1 MKAELITIG
10 DEILIGQIVNT
21 NSVFLAKALND
32 IGIEIIQ
39 ITSIS
44 DKKDDIIGALKLSE
58 KRAKLVILTG
68 GLGPTSDDLTKQT
81 LCSYFNDKLIEN
93 KEILDHIEEIFKK
106 YVTTPIN
113 EQNRKQALLPSKAKI
128 FKNNYG
134 TASGMWFEKNGQVII
149 SLPGVPFEMK
159 SLMTNEV
166 IPKLQNHFTRPFIV
180 HKTIITYG
188 LGESAIAEIISIW
201 ENSLPDDLKLAYLP
215 NLGRV
220 RLRISGKGPDRKSIN
235 DKIDKEINKLLPLI
249 KDIFVGYEDVSSFEE
264 KIQEQ
269 FLLKNKTLS
278 LAESCTGGEISARL
292 AKVPGASKYF
302 VGSITSYQTQSKSDL
317 LSVPKNIIE
326 KNSVVSK
333 QVAEMMAQNVRKKF
347 NSSLGVATTGN
358 AGPSK
363 GDSDAEI
370 GTVWIAISSDKRIIS
385 ERFTFGKH
393 RERVIGKAVNKALEM
408 VYREII

>member
-32 IGIEIIQ
+32 IGIEITQ

-235 DKIDKEINKLLPLI
+235 DKIDKEIEKLLPLI
-249 KDIFVGYEDVSSFEE
+249 KNIFVGYEDVSSFEE
-264 KIQEQ
+264 KIQAQ

-302 VGSITSYQTQSKSDL
+302 VGSIISYQTQSKSDL

>member
-32 IGIEIIQ
+32 IGIEITQ

-220 RLRISGKGPDRKSIN
+220 RLRISGKGPDRNSIN
-235 DKIDKEINKLLPLI
+235 DKIDKEIDKLLPLI

-264 KIQEQ
+264 KIQAQ

-302 VGSITSYQTQSKSDL
+302 VGSIISYQTQSKSDL
-317 LSVPKNIIE
+317 LSVPKTIIE

>member
-32 IGIEIIQ
+32 IGIEITQ

-235 DKIDKEINKLLPLI
+235 DKIDKEIEKLLPLI

-264 KIQEQ
+264 KIQAQ

-302 VGSITSYQTQSKSDL
+302 VGSIISYQTQSKSDL

-370 GTVWIAISSDKRIIS
+370 GTVWIAISSNKRIIS

>member
-32 IGIEIIQ
+32 IGIEITQ

-159 SLMTNEV
+159 SLMTNQV

-235 DKIDKEINKLLPLI
+235 DKIDK
-249 KDIFVGYEDVSSFEE
+249 
-264 KIQEQ
+264 
-269 FLLKNKTLS
+269 
-278 LAESCTGGEISARL
+278 
-292 AKVPGASKYF
+292 
-302 VGSITSYQTQSKSDL
+302 
-317 LSVPKNIIE
+317 
-326 KNSVVSK
+326 
-333 QVAEMMAQNVRKKF
+333 
-347 NSSLGVATTGN
+347 
-358 AGPSK
+358 
-363 GDSDAEI
+363 
-370 GTVWIAISSDKRIIS
+370 
-385 ERFTFGKH
+385 
-393 RERVIGKAVNKALEM
+393 
-408 VYREII
+408 